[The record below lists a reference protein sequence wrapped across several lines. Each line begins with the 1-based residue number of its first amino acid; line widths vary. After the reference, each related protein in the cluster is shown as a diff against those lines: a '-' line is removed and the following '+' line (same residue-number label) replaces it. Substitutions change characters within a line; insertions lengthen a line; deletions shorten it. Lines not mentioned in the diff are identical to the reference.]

1 MAFVATSRLDSL
13 PQDLTRQPEDIL
25 LLEKIE
31 HVFTVL
37 ASLSVE
43 PDLRKAQNASISIG
57 KRLCSLIKE
66 RVGKGD
72 GPAKQWMGVFHRL
85 GSHLHVSVVWGNVFS
100 DLPRE

>member
-13 PQDLTRQPEDIL
+13 PQELTRQPEDIL

-43 PDLRKAQNASISIG
+43 PDLWRAQNAYFFIG
-57 KRLCSLIKE
+57 KTLCGPIKE
-66 RVGKGD
+66 KAGKGD
-72 GPAKQWMGVFHRL
+72 GPAKQWKDVFHRL
-85 GSHLHVSVVWGNVFS
+85 GFHLHVNVV
-100 DLPRE
+100 

>member
-1 MAFVATSRLDSL
+1 LAFVATSRLDSL
-13 PQDLTRQPEDIL
+13 PQELTRQPEDIV
-25 LLEKIE
+25 LLEKID

-43 PDLRKAQNASISIG
+43 PDLRKAQNANFSIG

-72 GPAKQWMGVFHRL
+72 GPAKQWMDVFHRL
-85 GSHLHVSVVWGNVFS
+85 GSPLHVSVVWGNVFS